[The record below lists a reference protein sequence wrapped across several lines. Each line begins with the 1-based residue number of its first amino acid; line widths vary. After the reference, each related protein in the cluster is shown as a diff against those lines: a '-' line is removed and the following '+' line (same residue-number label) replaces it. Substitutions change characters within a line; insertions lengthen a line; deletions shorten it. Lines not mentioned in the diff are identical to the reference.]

1 MQISYDSRILEIL
14 KYGPVLGHKRIPR
27 LKIGKILHEF
37 SFFIISK
44 LVRLEIIRDI
54 TGREIIMNSLN
65 HRGYMTVSAIKR
77 VMRRCQKQTDMTFN

>member
-1 MQISYDSRILEIL
+1 MQISYDSRILEIM

-44 LVRLEIIRDI
+44 LVRLEIIRD
-54 TGREIIMNSLN
+54 RYYWERNYNDFFEWPRLYDS
-65 HRGYMTVSAIKR
+65 VSDKKGHEKMPKANRHDI
-77 VMRRCQKQTDMTFN
+77 